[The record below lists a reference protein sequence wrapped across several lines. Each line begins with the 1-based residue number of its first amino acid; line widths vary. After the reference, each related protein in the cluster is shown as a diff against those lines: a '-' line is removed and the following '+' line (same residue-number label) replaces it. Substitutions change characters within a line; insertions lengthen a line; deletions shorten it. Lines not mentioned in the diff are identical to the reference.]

1 MLLPAF
7 ASLALVAI
15 TNHLPHHTTYL
26 TSSSSPTALAPT
38 TITPT
43 AQSSLNTTVSLQ
55 PFDLHPEP
63 TANLELREVVQGAAT
78 SLVATQ
84 YPTITTEWVQTSL
97 PGGGFTYV
105 PLVYTQTFPSVY
117 ELFPSPASGEI
128 GLGTI
133 SGTVGVVRT
142 STPNWSNV
150 GGRSTPALVVVMTA
164 LAVGI
169 GVTVGLFV

>member
-1 MLLPAF
+1 MRLPAF

-15 TNHLPHHTTYL
+15 TNHLPHYTTDL
-26 TSSSSPTALAPT
+26 TSSSSPTILVPA

-43 AQSSLNTTVSLQ
+43 AQSGFNTVASLQ
-55 PFDLHPEP
+55 PSDLPPEP

-78 SLVATQ
+78 TLAAEQ
-84 YPTITTEWVQTSL
+84 YPTITTDWVQTSL

-105 PLVYTQTFPSVY
+105 PLIYTQTFPSVY
-117 ELFPSPASGEI
+117 ESFPSPASGEI

-142 STPNWSNV
+142 STPKWSNAS
-150 GGRSTPALVVVMTA
+150 GQRAPALMVVGA
-164 LAVGI
+164 LAAGI
-169 GVTVGLFV
+169 GVATGCFV